1 MRYIVAVAVAA
12 AVLFGVAAP
21 AAHAQKGVGDLGGVA
36 RKSVRP
42 EIVFLSGEIIEIR
55 TGPCESTTG
64 RSLTGTHLILETAQE
79 EQLNVHL
86 GPADAVAD
94 TVAKL
99 SVGQMIVVK
108 AFRTE
113 KMKEK
118 HYVAQSLTFDKTTVE
133 LRDAGLRP
141 VWAGRA
147 FGPQWPAARGAG
159 FGRGRGQGRGRGWG
173 RGQGRGPGWGRGGQ
187 RWLAAPQ
194 RGPATPQQRPA
205 TPEQRPAT
213 PEQRPATPEQRPG
226 TARKVAVT
234 AAGPSMDAAI
244 DPRFG
249 RCRYFL
255 LVDTERGTFEVLENT
270 PTTGGNAG
278 VQAAE
283 MIAGKGAQVLLTGEC
298 GPNASKALAAAG
310 IQVIPGC
317 SGTVGALVKQFKAG
331 KLAPA
336 SKTQTT
342 PESASG
348 KVPGPGKRRP

>member
-1 MRYIVAVAVAA
+1 
-12 AVLFGVAAP
+12 
-21 AAHAQKGVGDLGGVA
+21 
-36 RKSVRP
+36 
-42 EIVFLSGEIIEIR
+42 
-55 TGPCESTTG
+55 
-64 RSLTGTHLILETAQE
+64 LETAQK

-118 HYVAQSLTFDKTTVE
+118 HYVAQSLTFDKTTVK

-147 FGPQWPAARGAG
+147 FGPQRPTARGAG
-159 FGRGRGQGRGRGWG
+159 FGRGRGQGRGLDWG
-173 RGQGRGPGWGRGGQ
+173 RGQRRGSGWGRSQGRGPNWARGGQ
-187 RWLAAPQ
+187 RSLAPPQ
-194 RGPATPQQRPA
+194 PGPATH
-205 TPEQRPAT
+205 EQGTA
-213 PEQRPATPEQRPG
+213 

-234 AAGPSMDAAI
+234 AASPSMDAAI

-255 LVDTERGTFEVLENT
+255 LVDTERETFEVLENT

-298 GPNASKALAAAG
+298 GPKASKALAAAG
-310 IQVIPGC
+310 IEVIPGC

-331 KLAPA
+331 QLAPA
-336 SKTQTT
+336 SKARTT
-342 PESASG
+342 PDSASG